1 MLGFN
6 AFSEQA
12 ISDIS
17 LPVITGVLYAVDS
30 NDTAALAGGVLVAGS
45 INTTDGNDYALLSG
59 ENRIDGVIDITD
71 SPDTDAFIGA
81 VAVNGVLSATDSN
94 DSATLFGEVEVA
106 GILDTTDQ
114 NDTAALTGGVEV
126 GGIIDT
132 TDEND
137 VALLIGE
144 LGPEPSPTGV
154 DTHDGFT
161 PEEIRRA
168 RRIDAKIRAKQ
179 LALYKAQQEAKAR
192 RKQQIRDLVDPQPI
206 AKSKRNKL
214 QSIQEVKADIPSV
227 DTKELEQSI
236 AYLENQRSKLLRSV
250 ELRKQQAY
258 IQAQLAILEAQRQAE
273 LDDEESLLMLL

>member
-17 LPVITGVLYAVDS
+17 LPVITGILYATDN
-30 NDTAALAGGVLVAGS
+30 NDTANLSGEVLVAGE
-45 INTTDGNDYALLSG
+45 INTTDGNDFALLSG
-59 ENRIDGVIDITD
+59 ENRVDGVIDTTD
-71 SPDTDAFIGA
+71 SPDTDQFTGA
-81 VAVNGVLSATDSN
+81 VAVAGTLSATDG
-94 DSATLFGEVEVA
+94 T
-106 GILDTTDQ
+106 
-114 NDTAALTGGVEV
+114 DTASLLGAVNV
-126 GGIIDT
+126 SGIIDT

-137 VALLIGE
+137 IALLIGE

-168 RRIDAKIRAKQ
+168 RNLDRKIREKQ
-179 LALYKAQQEAKAR
+179 LALYKAQQEAKKR
-192 RKQQIRDLVDPQPI
+192 RKQQLRDLIDPPKI
-206 AKSKRNKL
+206 VAKQKQNKL

-227 DTKELEQSI
+227 DTTELEQSI
-236 AYLENQRSKLLRSV
+236 AYLENQRSKLARAV

-258 IQAQLAILEAQRQAE
+258 ISAQLAILEAQRQAE

>member
-30 NDTAALAGGVLVAGS
+30 NDTASLLGEVLVEGQ
-45 INTTDGNDYALLSG
+45 INTTDGNDFALLSG
-59 ENRIDGVIDITD
+59 ENRIDGVIDTTD
-71 SPDTDAFIGA
+71 SPDTDAFVGA
-81 VAVNGVLSATDSN
+81 VAVAGTINTTDSN
-94 DSATLFGEVEVA
+94 DTASLAGEVGVD
-106 GILDTTDQ
+106 GVLDTTDQ
-114 NDTAALTGGVEV
+114 NDTALLVGETGP
-126 GGIIDT
+126 
-132 TDEND
+132 
-137 VALLIGE
+137 A
-144 LGPEPSPTGV
+144 PSPTGV

-168 RRIDAKIRAKQ
+168 RKLDAKIRAKQ

-192 RKQQIRDLVDPQPI
+192 RKQQIRDLVDPQPV
-206 AKSKRNKL
+206 AKVKKNKL
-214 QSIQEVKADIPSV
+214 QSAQEVKADKPSV

-236 AYLENQRSKLLRSV
+236 AYLENQRSKLMRAVDLR
-250 ELRKQQAY
+250 RQQAE
-258 IQAQLAILEAQRQAE
+258 IQAQLAILEAQRLAE